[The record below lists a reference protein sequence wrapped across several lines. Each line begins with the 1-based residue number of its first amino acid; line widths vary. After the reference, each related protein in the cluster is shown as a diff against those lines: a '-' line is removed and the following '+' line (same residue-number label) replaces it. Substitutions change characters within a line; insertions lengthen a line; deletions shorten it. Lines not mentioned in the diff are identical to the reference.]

1 MSVQNLIKHAENIL
15 RAFEIEPKPIDR
27 IVDAYYRQHRNLGSK
42 ERQLISEAVFGVMRW
57 KRRLDG
63 TFILGGIPRPTLAQR
78 IAAYLLPNI
87 QGIDRESLLTII
99 GQSLDFDPP
108 LKSFPGGA
116 SAFWSYPDFIY
127 ERLVKWKGEDWAAKT
142 AQSLNEKAQVVIRVN
157 ALKIDR
163 DELQKQLEKDGVESI
178 PTKYSPYGLVLK
190 ERVNLNSL
198 SSFKQGLFEVQ
209 DEASQLIGLLVTP
222 KEGEIIIDMCAGAG
236 GKSLLM
242 AMLMGNRGKIIASDI
257 DNRKLSILRKRAKQ
271 AGVEN
276 IEILSP
282 GKVKERYDQ
291 RADAL
296 LIDAPC
302 SGTGTLRRSPDLK
315 WRLTES
321 DLRDRIEMQKQL
333 LEESTKLLRSS
344 GRLIYATCSILPDE
358 NEDIAYWFQKKFS
371 WKIIQVSE
379 LLNITDKDQLVTPE
393 GYFRTD
399 PSIMSMD
406 GFFGCVFRRGFG

>member
-1 MSVQNLIKHAENIL
+1 MPVQHLIKNAENIL
-15 RAFEIEPKPIDR
+15 RAFEIEPRPLDR
-27 IVDAYYRQHRNLGSK
+27 MVDAYYRQHRNLGAK
-42 ERQLISEAVFGVMRW
+42 ERQIISETVFGVMRW

-63 TFILGGIPRPTLAQR
+63 VLMVSGINRPTRVQC
-78 IAAYLLPNI
+78 IAAYLLWKI
-87 QGIDRESLLTII
+87 QDVDQKSIHTII
-99 GQSLDFDPP
+99 SKSLDFDPP
-108 LKSFPGGA
+108 LKAFPGGPA
-116 SAFWSYPDFIY
+116 AFWSYPDFIY
-127 ERLVKWKGEDWAAKT
+127 KRLVKWKGEVWAAKI
-142 AQSLNEKAQVVIRVN
+142 AAALNEKAQVVIRVN

-163 DELQKQLEKDGVESI
+163 DELQKQLEKDGVKS
-178 PTKYSPYGLVLK
+178 TSTTYSPYGLVLQ

-209 DEASQLIGLLVTP
+209 DEASQLVGLLVAP
-222 KEGEIIIDMCAGAG
+222 KEGETIIDVCAGAG
-236 GKSLLM
+236 GKTLLM
-242 AMLMGNRGKIIASDI
+242 AMLMKGRGKIIASDI
-257 DNRKLSILRKRAKQ
+257 DTRKLSILKQRAKQ
-271 AGVEN
+271 AGVGN

-282 GKVKERYDQ
+282 DKVKERYEQ

-315 WRLTES
+315 WRLNDN
-321 DLRDRIEMQKQL
+321 DLTDRIEMQKQL
-333 LEESTKLLRSS
+333 LEKSTRLVKPA
-344 GRLIYATCSILPDE
+344 GRLIYATCSILPAE
-358 NEDIAYWFQKKFS
+358 NEDIALWFQKKFS
-371 WKIIQVSE
+371 WNIIQVSE